1 MAGGREGVDRVIAIL
16 RDQIERTMKL
26 LGVATLAELTPGH
39 VTQLARAYPVPSGTV
54 GGPSGTV
61 GSPG

>member
-1 MAGGREGVDRVIAIL
+1 VDRVIAIL

>member
-1 MAGGREGVDRVIAIL
+1 VDRVIAIL

-39 VTQLARAYPVPSGTV
+39 VTQLARAYPVPSGTA
-54 GGPSGTV
+54 

>member
-1 MAGGREGVDRVIAIL
+1 MAGGREGVDRAIAIL

-39 VTQLARAYPVPSGTV
+39 VTQLARAYPVPSGT
-54 GGPSGTV
+54 T
-61 GSPG
+61 GSLG